1 MNPAIQMGEPAQKK
15 AKHEGVSS
23 SSSVAVLN
31 TFLKDDAISELKED
45 AISELVYETATKDAV
60 SKDDPNNK
68 VACDT
73 VTKVAVPDTCLKED
87 SKSKVACETATKEAV
102 QEDPESKVA
111 NAEDEDYSHIRL
123 MEMQDAFLSD
133 GSGSASGCVS
143 SDEQA
148 F

>member
-1 MNPAIQMGEPAQKK
+1 MGEPAQKK

-45 AISELVYETATKDAV
+45 AISELGYETATKDAV

-87 SKSKVACETATKEAV
+87 PKSKVACETATKDAV
-102 QEDPESKVA
+102 RDTGLKEDPESKVA
-111 NAEDEDYSHIRL
+111 NEEDEDYSHIRL